1 MAGDIDDR
9 AAHATAQPGNRWLGS
24 LGFVGA
30 VVALNYALKWLFE
43 DAAVTTQVSVSFGF
57 AVLVLLAMVWRRFAG
72 WSEAGESATG
82 GSSLLWLGLTAA
94 LMGPGLVDSWRL
106 LSALENPEYD
116 DYQVTRESESVIALR
131 GVISDGSV
139 GEALTLLD
147 DPAVQTLWITSPGGL
162 VDPAL
167 RLARRIRERNVAV
180 VANERCAS
188 ACVVVLAGSRKAA
201 LMPET
206 QVVFHRPASIIAPL
220 NSAAGAGAGGW
231 DDLVPYLA
239 EFGVTDWPVD
249 ELEGQDYWLPTLP
262 ELAAMGLVD
271 YVYAPRKDRLI
282 RMADYCRA
290 VPAACARS
298 TD

>member
-9 AAHATAQPGNRWLGS
+9 AAHEVAQPDNRWLGS

-30 VVALNYALKWLFE
+30 IVALNYALKWLFE

-139 GEALTLLD
+139 GEALTILA
-147 DPAVQTLWITSPGGL
+147 DPAVHTLWITSPGGL

-167 RLARRIRERNVAV
+167 RLARRIRERNVTV
-180 VANERCAS
+180 VAKEQCAS
-188 ACVVVLAGSRKAA
+188 ACVVVLAGSPEAA
-201 LMPET
+201 MMPET
-206 QVVFHRPASIIAPL
+206 QIVFHRPASIIA
-220 NSAAGAGAGGW
+220 SQGSGAGSGGW

-239 EFGVTDWPVD
+239 EFGVTDWPAD
-249 ELEGQDYWLPTLP
+249 ELEGRDYWLPSLP
-262 ELAAMGLVD
+262 ELVAMGLVD

-290 VPAACARS
+290 VPEACAEI